1 MVAEQP
7 LPKPST
13 EGASM
18 NKMSWLLLG
27 TGEAVGRWS
36 QESNPEVGESL
47 LAPALKSLTLD
58 SYGGNG

>member
-1 MVAEQP
+1 
-7 LPKPST
+7 
-13 EGASM
+13 M